1 MSPAPQF
8 VKITGTVP
16 PWAAA
21 AAAALEL
28 DPNDHVELGTHRQEK
43 ERTLSCAPPVEAGF
57 TCPMCPQP
65 YRAIEGGQSLPDVFV
80 GKELRRIKRRGT
92 LYTKRC
98 TSCNSA
104 MARWQKAQKLGKRIL
119 NLKDWDK
126 SVFVAFVTLTIPNIP
141 QSPERLSLQDE
152 AKSLKRRVAS
162 FRRRAKYRDCVIGG
176 VDVVENTVRPNGDW
190 NLHHHGIWVMTDY
203 YDQRE
208 LQDDWGHRVRIEKVR
223 KPHAVLKYLTAYV
236 SKSQI
241 EDVRCLETF
250 GYCRG
255 RAASAVED
263 SLLTQRES

>member
-1 MSPAPQF
+1 MS
-8 VKITGTVP
+8 ITESTP
-16 PWAAA
+16 PWVISASAV
-21 AAAALEL
+21 LGIDSTE
-28 DPNDHVELGTHRQEK
+28 HVELGTHRQEK
-43 ERTLSCAPPVEAGF
+43 ERTWECAPPVEAGF

-65 YRAIEGGQSLPDVFV
+65 YRAIEGGEGLPDVFV

-98 TSCNSA
+98 AACNSA
-104 MARWQKAQKLGKRIL
+104 MGRWQKARRLANRVTSL
-119 NLKDWDK
+119 ADW
-126 SVFVAFVTLTIPNIP
+126 SGNVFIAFVTLTIPNIP

-152 AKSLKRRVAS
+152 ARSLKRRVAS
-162 FRRRAKYRDCVIGG
+162 FRRRVKYQDCIIGG

-208 LQDDWGHRVRIEKVR
+208 LQNDWGHRVRIEKVR
-223 KPHAVLKYLTAYV
+223 KPHAVMKYLTAYV

-241 EDVRCLETF
+241 EGIRCLETF

-255 RAASAVED
+255 RAWCAVED
-263 SLLTQRES
+263 SLVTQRES